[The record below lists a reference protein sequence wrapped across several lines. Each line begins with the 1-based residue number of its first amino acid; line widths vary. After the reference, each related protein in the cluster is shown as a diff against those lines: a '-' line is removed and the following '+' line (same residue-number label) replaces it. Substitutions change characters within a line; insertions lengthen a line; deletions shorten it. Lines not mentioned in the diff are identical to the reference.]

1 MSHRFSPSAWLVA
14 LALSA
19 LSMLAMPTRSE
30 ARDGVGIVNCYR
42 TFSGSGCVF
51 SYRRGR
57 FNPHVINVPTPSAD
71 DQDSLNARDRHW
83 EQRCA
88 PVIRQ
93 DRYGMPRYSYG
104 APGCEYGRLD

>member
-1 MSHRFSPSAWLVA
+1 MSRRFSPSTWLAAPA
-14 LALSA
+14 LVA

-30 ARDGVGIVNCYR
+30 ANGVGTINCHR
-42 TFSGSGCVF
+42 SFSGGGCVF
-51 SYRRGR
+51 TYRRGR
-57 FNPHVINVPTPSAD
+57 FNPHLIHVPRVRSDDEDVIK
-71 DQDSLNARDRHW
+71 ARDRRW
-83 EQRCA
+83 EERCT